1 MTGDGSHSQRFR
13 KASGGLIDR
22 SERLQFSVDG
32 KSYVGHPGD
41 TLASALV
48 ANGVRLV
55 GRSFKYHRPRGI
67 LSAGAE
73 EPNALVELRQGAK
86 REPNTRATQIELY
99 DGLVATSQNRWPSLA
114 FDVMAINGLA
124 GPLLSAGFY
133 YKTFMWPAAFWEKL
147 YEPLIRRAAGLGRAS
162 GVADPD
168 VYEKANHHC
177 DVLVV
182 GSGPAGLMAA
192 LTAGR
197 SGARVLL
204 AEQDFRLGGRLLAEA
219 TEVGGA
225 PAQDWLTGIIA
236 ELASLPDVRILA
248 RTSVFASYDQKAFA
262 AVEQVSDH
270 LAQPHPY
277 QPRQRMWRIFAK
289 RTIIATGSFER
300 HLVFGNNDRPGIM
313 LAGAVRTYLN
323 RYGAVPGTIAVVFA
337 ANDDAAATARD
348 LAQAGVTIAAIIDPR
363 PDSSAAM
370 QSAAR
375 AVDAQLLAG
384 SVIRRALGGAGG
396 VRAVEVTG
404 PHISGPNGLQTIDCD
419 LVAMSGGWNPTLH
432 LTSHL
437 GDKPVWNPQ
446 ISAFVPDTLSLGM
459 QVAGA
464 ATGRFSLADALA
476 SGAAAAIDAATA
488 TGFNARRPD
497 IPDVAPEN
505 TSGTPLWRVKT
516 AVGKSFVDFQNDV
529 TTDDVELA
537 EREGFRSLEHLK
549 RYTTLG
555 MATDQ
560 GKTANV
566 TGLALMAEITGTDIG
581 SASPTT
587 FRPPFTAVA
596 IGALAGSVRGRH
608 YLPTRYTPSHAWA
621 EKSGAVFVEAGAWLR
636 AQYFPQRNYFPHGN
650 EGWLSAAT
658 REAKAVRD
666 RVGFCDVST
675 LGKIELQGRDAAIFL
690 DRLYANMMSTLA
702 ISRVRYGLMLRE
714 DGFVLDDGTVARL
727 GHNRYLITTTT
738 ANAVKVMQH
747 MEFCAQVLWPG
758 IDVRFSSVTDHW
770 AQFSI
775 AGPHSRDVGRKLV
788 DRAFDVSN
796 DAVPY
801 MAVAAVT
808 ICGGINA
815 YLYRISFSGELAYE
829 LAVPARYGNSLAAA
843 ITTAGAEFGIRPYGT
858 EALSMLRIEKGHVAG
873 GELNGQT
880 TARDLGLGRMLSAKK
895 DFIGKVLSQRP
906 ALTAPERPVLVG
918 VRPVDRSQ
926 PLSAGAHFVAVG
938 RQPTIENDL
947 GHLTSATV
955 SPVFGHAIGIGLL
968 AEGTSRIG
976 QRVIAHDPVR
986 GRSTEVEVCHPVF
999 YDPDGGRLRG

>member
-1 MTGDGSHSQRFR
+1 MTSDSLHGQRFR
-13 KASGGLIDR
+13 TPNGGLIDR
-22 SERLQFSVDG
+22 SQQLQFTFDG
-32 KSYVGHPGD
+32 KPFTGHPDD
-41 TLASALV
+41 TLASALI

-67 LSAGAE
+67 LSAGPE
-73 EPNALVELRQGAK
+73 EPNALVELRQGAR

-114 FDVMAINGLA
+114 LDVMAVNGLA

-133 YKTFMWPAAFWEKL
+133 YKTFMWPAAFWEKV

-197 SGARVLL
+197 AGARVLL
-204 AEQDFRLGGRLLAEA
+204 VEQDFRLGGRLLGEA
-219 TEVGGA
+219 YQLDGA
-225 PAQDWLTGIIA
+225 SAQNWLAGISA
-236 ELASLPDVRILA
+236 ELESLPDVHILA

-270 LAQPHPY
+270 LAEPHPY

-289 RTIIATGSFER
+289 RAVVATGSFER
-300 HLVFGNNDRPGIM
+300 HLVFGNNDCPGIM

-323 RYGAVPGTIAVVFA
+323 RYGAIPGTKAVLFA
-337 ANDDAAATARD
+337 TNDDAAVTARD
-348 LAQAGVTIAAIIDPR
+348 LARSGVTVAAIVDPR
-363 PDSSAAM
+363 PDTSAVM
-370 QSAAR
+370 QSEAR
-375 AVDAQLLAG
+375 AVSAPLYAG
-384 SVIRRALGGAGG
+384 SVIQRALGGAGG
-396 VRAVEVTG
+396 VRAVE
-404 PHISGPNGLQTIDCD
+404 ISGPKGTQTIACD

-437 GDKPVWNPQ
+437 GHKPVWNPQ
-446 ISAFVPDTLSLGM
+446 ISAFVPDRLPEGM

-464 ATGRFSLADALA
+464 AAGRFSLADAMA
-476 SGAAAAIDAATA
+476 TGAAAGLDAATA
-488 TGFNARRPD
+488 TGFSARRPD
-497 IPDVAPEN
+497 IPEVASEN

-516 AVGKSFVDFQNDV
+516 AKAKSFVDFQNDV

-537 EREGFRSLEHLK
+537 EREGFRAIEHLK

-566 TGLALMAEITGTDIG
+566 TGLALMAEITGADIG

-596 IGALAGSVRGRH
+596 IGALAGDVRGRH
-608 YLPTRYTPSHAWA
+608 YLPTRYTPSHAFA

-636 AQYFPQRNYFPHGN
+636 AQYFPRGN
-650 EGWLSAAT
+650 EGWLPAAT
-658 REAKAVRD
+658 REAKAVREQ
-666 RVGFCDVST
+666 VGFCDVST
-675 LGKIELQGRDAAIFL
+675 LGKIDLQGRDAALFL
-690 DRLYANMMSTLA
+690 DRLYTNTMSTLA
-702 ISRVRYGLMLRE
+702 VGRVRYGLMLRE

-727 GHNRYLITTTT
+727 EPNRYLITTTT

-747 MEFCAQVLWPG
+747 MEFCVQVLWPDL
-758 IDVRFSSVTDHW
+758 DVQFSSVTDHW

-775 AGPHSRDVGRKLV
+775 AGPHSRDVVRKLV

-796 DAVPY
+796 AAVPY
-801 MAVAAVT
+801 MGVAALR
-808 ICGGINA
+808 ISGGIDA
-815 YLYRISFSGELAYE
+815 FLYRISFSGELAYE

-843 ITTAGAEFGIRPYGT
+843 IAAAGAEFGILPYGT
-858 EALSMLRIEKGHVAG
+858 EALSMLRIEKGHAAG

-880 TARDLGLGRMLSAKK
+880 TARDLGLGRMQSAKK

-906 ALTAPERPVLVG
+906 ALTAPERPILVG
-918 VRPVDRSQ
+918 VRPIDRSQ

-938 RQPTIENDL
+938 SEPVIANDL
-947 GHLTSATV
+947 GHLTSAAV
-955 SPVFGHAIGIGLL
+955 SPVLGHAIGLGLL
-968 AEGTSRIG
+968 ANGASRIG
-976 QRVIAHDPVR
+976 QRVMAHDPVR
-986 GRSTEVEVCHPVF
+986 NRSTEVEVCHPVF